1 MMDKFKI
8 WALVLMMAGAS
19 VAVAQEEV
27 VADSSSVAASAG
39 QSGAVVGKAQAD
51 EAYAAG
57 RYAEAAGLYEQIIAG
72 QGVSPVLYY
81 NLGNCYYKTSELAKA
96 ILNYERA
103 LLLNPGD
110 ADARFNLELAR
121 SKTVD
126 KITPLRELFFIT
138 WAKGFANL
146 QSSDAWAQTAIVCF
160 IICLLSV
167 LLYLF
172 SRRTALRKGAFFA
185 ALILLVVCIVANA
198 AASYQKGVLEE
209 RTQAIV
215 MQPSVT
221 AKSTPD
227 NSGTDLFVLHE
238 GCKVE
243 IKDNSMRGWKEI
255 RLADGNVGW
264 IPVEAIEII

>member
-1 MMDKFKI
+1 MIKTTILCLML
-8 WALVLMMAGAS
+8 LVAPVAMANGDTA
-19 VAVAQEEV
+19 
-27 VADSSSVAASAG
+27 ADSLRVETAVQGGAEAG
-39 QSGAVVGKAQAD
+39 KVQAD

-57 RYAEAAGLYEQIIAG
+57 NYEEAARLYEQILADR
-72 QGVSPVLYY
+72 GVAPVIYY
-81 NLGNCYYKTSELAKA
+81 NLGNCYYKTSEWAKA

-126 KITPLRELFFIT
+126 KITPLSELFFVT
-138 WAKGFANL
+138 WAKDFANL
-146 QSSDAWAQTAIVCF
+146 QSADAWARTAITCF
-160 IICLLSV
+160 IICLFSLA
-167 LLYLF
+167 LYLF
-172 SRRTALRKGAFFA
+172 SRKPALRKAAFFI
-185 ALILLVVCIVANA
+185 ALFLVLVCIVANA
-198 AASYQKGVLEE
+198 AAAYQKGVLEE

-215 MQPSVT
+215 MRPSVIV
-221 AKSTPD
+221 KSTPD

-243 IKDNSMRGWKEI
+243 IKDDSMRGWKEI

-264 IPVEAIEII
+264 IPVEAIEVI